1 MLENETRFSAFL
13 WKTGLAS
20 AVDLPFHLLHQD
32 WCPIPQTLLLP
43 YIVYHWKQE
52 NVLVLIQYSGTVQ
65 QVATILVAM
74 ARRKKKAAKVTNLTT
89 CFRQSSSGILFL
101 LVELMIFPQLKWN
114 ENLGEI
120 IFMLY
125 FLYNSSLLPWFPAFN
140 YSGDHIDVNT

>member
-52 NVLVLIQYSGTVQ
+52 NVLVLIQYSGTVR

-74 ARRKKKAAKVTNLTT
+74 ERGKKIAAKVTNLTT
-89 CFRQSSSGILFL
+89 CFRQLCLGILFL
-101 LVELMIFPQLKWN
+101 LVVLTMFLQLKWN
-114 ENLGEI
+114 KNLGKI
-120 IFMLY
+120 IFMLH
-125 FLYNSSLLPWFPAFN
+125 FLYNIRLFYPGFLSLIN
-140 YSGDHIDVNT
+140 